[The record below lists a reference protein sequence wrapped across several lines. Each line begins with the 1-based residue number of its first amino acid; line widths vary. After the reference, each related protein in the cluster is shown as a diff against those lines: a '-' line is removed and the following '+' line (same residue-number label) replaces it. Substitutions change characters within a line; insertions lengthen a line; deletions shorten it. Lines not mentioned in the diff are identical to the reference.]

1 MCRDRKEENRTLE
14 EHKHSERAE
23 MHKIQ
28 HRKLSKRNQM
38 GRRKSSKQIEI
49 VSRMPW
55 DRSQEIRK
63 QTIMILVITDDII

>member
-1 MCRDRKEENRTLE
+1 
-14 EHKHSERAE
+14 

-38 GRRKSSKQIEI
+38 GRRKASKQMEI

-55 DRSQEIRK
+55 DRSQEVRK
-63 QTIMILVITDDII
+63 QAMMILVIINDII